1 MGEVKQ
7 IFRPEFINRVDELIV
22 FHELEREDIKRITAL
37 MLRDV
42 AKRLEGQGIAL
53 EIGEDAVD
61 LLAAEGYDSIYGA
74 RPLRRAIQRM
84 VEDALSD
91 EILMGN
97 IRLGGKVTMG
107 VIDGKLSFEQALEAA
122 PVEETNLIEQ

>member
-1 MGEVKQ
+1 M
-7 IFRPEFINRVDELIV
+7 IV
-22 FHELEREDIKRITAL
+22 FHELDRGDIRSIAAL

-42 AKRLEGQGIAL
+42 AKRLESQGIVL
-53 EIGEDAVD
+53 EIGEAAVD

-91 EILMGN
+91 EILLGN
-97 IRLGGKVTMG
+97 IRLGGRVTMG
-107 VIDGKLSFEQALEAA
+107 VLDGKLSFEQALEPA
-122 PVEETNLIEQ
+122 PLEEANLIEP